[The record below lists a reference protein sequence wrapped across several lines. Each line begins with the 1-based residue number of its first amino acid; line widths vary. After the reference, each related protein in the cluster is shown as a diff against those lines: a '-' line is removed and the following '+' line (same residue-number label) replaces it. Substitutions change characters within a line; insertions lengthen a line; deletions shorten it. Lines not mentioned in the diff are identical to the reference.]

1 MTAAGNPPVEVPMT
15 PPPDMAGHALLT
27 GGVTDANG
35 GVVAGATIVVAET
48 DGAAMTDVGGAYQ
61 LSVPSDSTVTL
72 VTSATGFATT
82 YRESVILAQESA
94 AAGFD
99 VLLLPPDQITAL
111 NSLAVTPD
119 RAPTLGLMAVRLHS
133 LNSNCATV
141 GAHLTVWPP
150 LAATV
155 MYSRPSTSGS
165 LDEPDPT
172 VDGVQA
178 GGHVDAWL
186 VGVMVPGNQLTISL
200 DQPHCQLLGSS
211 PSLNGLVYPGL
222 RRSDA
227 QALTLIDLFLD
238 QGP

>member
-1 MTAAGNPPVEVPMT
+1 V
-15 PPPDMAGHALLT
+15 
-27 GGVTDANG
+27 
-35 GVVAGATIVVAET
+35 IAET
-48 DGAAMTDVGGAYQ
+48 DGAVMTNVGGAYQ

-82 YRESVILAQESA
+82 YRESVILASQSA
-94 AAGFD
+94 GAGFD
-99 VLLLPPDQITAL
+99 VTLLPPDQITAL
-111 NSLAVTPD
+111 NGLAVTPD
-119 RAPTLGLMAVRLHS
+119 RAATLGLMAVRLHS

-141 GAHLTVWPP
+141 GARLTVWPP

-155 MYSRPSTSGS
+155 MYSRPSTSGG
-165 LDEPDPT
+165 LDQPDPT
-172 VDGVQA
+172 LDGVQA

-186 VGVMVPGNQLTISL
+186 LGVMVPGNQLTITL
-200 DQPHCQLLGSS
+200 DQPGCRLLDSS

-238 QGP
+238 AR